1 MESPDQRT
9 PRLQFREI
17 ILALGELKPEENVSL
32 LFEAKEI
39 IRLLITHKDP
49 VFEDAVR
56 RSVEAW
62 ERPAAAVQHPPE
74 NAA

>member
-1 MESPDQRT
+1 METPDQKKAK
-9 PRLQFREI
+9 LEFREI

-32 LFEAKEI
+32 LFEAREI
-39 IRLLITHKDP
+39 IRILITYKDST
-49 VFEDAVR
+49 FENAVR

-62 ERPAAAVQHPPE
+62 ERPAVASPPE